1 MSAHKYLFL
10 KEQIRHNGTEIII
23 PEGFS
28 LKEDPLIVQTVRA
41 VLKCFPEELK
51 KVFPVN
57 VEEALRETEM
67 GKYFE
72 VFHELVVETRIK
84 SYSSEEYLEIL
95 SLNIIVSVVARE
107 VGVFSS
113 RFQIF
118 IPSKDEPAKIKGHNY
133 GSEKGEWELLIGG
146 NENIPE
152 GNLSFKEAVKK
163 LGIVAKE
170 FERKKQE
177 RIQAEVR
184 GTEGL
189 GVLFA

>member
-72 VFHELVVETRIK
+72 VFHELVVETQIK
-84 SYSSEEYLEIL
+84 PYSSEEY
-95 SLNIIVSVVARE
+95 
-107 VGVFSS
+107 FSS
-113 RFQIF
+113 NRYNALHGSGKSFHLQWQTTILLCGNFQSF
-118 IPSKDEPAKIKGHNY
+118 DRS
-133 GSEKGEWELLIGG
+133 
-146 NENIPE
+146 
-152 GNLSFKEAVKK
+152 LSDRDTAH
-163 LGIVAKE
+163 
-170 FERKKQE
+170 
-177 RIQAEVR
+177 
-184 GTEGL
+184 
-189 GVLFA
+189 